1 MNFNIGLRIFSKSE
15 LNIAQAIKTE
25 ADHSTQYIA
34 DQFSVTQKP
43 LNTQQSYIWRKPL
56 WKDKEGKETSSKRK
70 LTSCPK
76 CKKFQ
81 SQQLLLT
88 STRMDDNRHISKLC
102 TMQCSNISLQQSK
115 QHWRSL
121 STTNLSTDTLC
132 TRVNSK
138 TILNLTEKGFTSTI
152 TEQQYPNVGN
162 ISNWVR
168 YWPHR

>member
-34 DQFSVTQKP
+34 GQFSVTQKP

-56 WKDKEGKETSSKRK
+56 RKVKEGKETSSKRK

-81 SQQLLLT
+81 SRQLLLT
-88 STRMDDNRHISKLC
+88 STCMDDNRHISKLC

-152 TEQQYPNVGN
+152 TEQQYL
-162 ISNWVR
+162 SKCWK
-168 YWPHR
+168 YFKLS

>member
-1 MNFNIGLRIFSKSE
+1 MNFNIGLRVFSKSE

-34 DQFSVTQKP
+34 GQFSVTQKP

-81 SQQLLLT
+81 SRQLLLT

-121 STTNLSTDTLC
+121 STINLSTDTLC
-132 TRVNSK
+132 NRVNSK
-138 TILNLTEKGFTSTI
+138 TILNLTEKGFISTI
-152 TEQQYPNVGN
+152 TEQQYL
-162 ISNWVR
+162 SKCWK
-168 YWPHR
+168 YFKLS

>member
-34 DQFSVTQKP
+34 GQFSVTQKP
-43 LNTQQSYIWRKPL
+43 LNTQQSYIWGKPL
-56 WKDKEGKETSSKRK
+56 RKVKEGKETSSKRK

-81 SQQLLLT
+81 SRQLLLT
-88 STRMDDNRHISKLC
+88 STCMDDNRHISKLC

-152 TEQQYPNVGN
+152 TEQQYL
-162 ISNWVR
+162 SKCWK
-168 YWPHR
+168 YFKLS

>member
-34 DQFSVTQKP
+34 GQFSVTQKP

-56 WKDKEGKETSSKRK
+56 RKVKEGKETSSKRK

-81 SQQLLLT
+81 SRQLLLT
-88 STRMDDNRHISKLC
+88 STCMDDNRHISKLC

-138 TILNLTEKGFTSTI
+138 TIFNLTEKGFTSTI
-152 TEQQYPNVGN
+152 TEQQYL
-162 ISNWVR
+162 SKCWK
-168 YWPHR
+168 YFKLS

>member
-34 DQFSVTQKP
+34 GQFSVTQKP

-132 TRVNSK
+132 TRVNCK
-138 TILNLTEKGFTSTI
+138 TILNLTEKGFISKI
-152 TEQQYPNVGN
+152 TEQQYLSKCWKYFKLN
-162 ISNWVR
+162 
-168 YWPHR
+168 

>member
-34 DQFSVTQKP
+34 GQFSVTQKP

-81 SQQLLLT
+81 SRQLLLT

-121 STTNLSTDTLC
+121 STINLSTDSLC
-132 TRVNSK
+132 NRVNSK
-138 TILNLTEKGFTSTI
+138 TILNLTEKGFISKI
-152 TEQQYPNVGN
+152 SEQQYLSKCWKYFKLN
-162 ISNWVR
+162 
-168 YWPHR
+168 

>member
-34 DQFSVTQKP
+34 GQFSVTQKP

-56 WKDKEGKETSSKRK
+56 RKVKEGKETSSKRK
-70 LTSCPK
+70 FTSCPK

-102 TMQCSNISLQQSK
+102 TMQRSNISLQRSK

-121 STTNLSTDTLC
+121 STINLSTDTLC

-152 TEQQYPNVGN
+152 TEQQYL
-162 ISNWVR
+162 SKCWK
-168 YWPHR
+168 YFKLS

>member
-34 DQFSVTQKP
+34 GQFSVTQKP

-56 WKDKEGKETSSKRK
+56 RKVKEGKETSSKRK

-81 SQQLLLT
+81 SRQLLLT
-88 STRMDDNRHISKLC
+88 STCMDDNRHISKLC

-138 TILNLTEKGFTSTI
+138 TILNLTERGFTSTK
-152 TEQQYPNVGN
+152 TEQQYL
-162 ISNWVR
+162 SKCWK
-168 YWPHR
+168 YFKLS

>member
-34 DQFSVTQKP
+34 GQFSVTQKP

-76 CKKFQ
+76 RKKFQ
-81 SQQLLLT
+81 SRQWLLT

-152 TEQQYPNVGN
+152 TEQQYLSKCWKYFKLN
-162 ISNWVR
+162 
-168 YWPHR
+168 

>member
-34 DQFSVTQKP
+34 GQFSVTQKP

-121 STTNLSTDTLC
+121 STINLSTDSLC
-132 TRVNSK
+132 NRVNSK
-138 TILNLTEKGFTSTI
+138 TILNLTEKGFISKI
-152 TEQQYPNVGN
+152 TEQQYLSKCWKYFKLN
-162 ISNWVR
+162 
-168 YWPHR
+168 

>member
-34 DQFSVTQKP
+34 GQFSVTQKP

-81 SQQLLLT
+81 SRQLLLT

-121 STTNLSTDTLC
+121 STINLSTDSLC
-132 TRVNSK
+132 NRVNSK
-138 TILNLTEKGFTSTI
+138 TILNLTEKGFISKI
-152 TEQQYPNVGN
+152 TEQQYLSKCWKYFKLN
-162 ISNWVR
+162 
-168 YWPHR
+168 

>member
-34 DQFSVTQKP
+34 GQFSVTQKP
-43 LNTQQSYIWRKPL
+43 SNTQQSYIWRKPL

-81 SQQLLLT
+81 SRQLLLT
-88 STRMDDNRHISKLC
+88 PTRMDDNRHISKLC

-115 QHWRSL
+115 QHWKSL

-152 TEQQYPNVGN
+152 TEQQYL
-162 ISNWVR
+162 SKCWK
-168 YWPHR
+168 YFKLS

>member
-1 MNFNIGLRIFSKSE
+1 MNFYIGLRIFSKSE
-15 LNIAQAIKTE
+15 LHIAQAIKTE

-34 DQFSVTQKP
+34 GQFSVTQKP
-43 LNTQQSYIWRKPL
+43 LNIQQSYIWRKPL
-56 WKDKEGKETSSKRK
+56 WKDKEGKETSLKRK

-81 SQQLLLT
+81 SWQLLLT

-115 QHWRSL
+115 QHWKSL

-152 TEQQYPNVGN
+152 TEQYL
-162 ISNWVR
+162 SKCWK
-168 YWPHR
+168 YFKLS

>member
-34 DQFSVTQKP
+34 GQFSVTQKP

-56 WKDKEGKETSSKRK
+56 WKDKEGKETSLKRK

-81 SQQLLLT
+81 SRQLLLT

-121 STTNLSTDTLC
+121 STINLSTDSLC
-132 TRVNSK
+132 NRVNSK
-138 TILNLTEKGFTSTI
+138 TILNLTEKGFISKI
-152 TEQQYPNVGN
+152 TEQQYLSKCWKYFKLN
-162 ISNWVR
+162 
-168 YWPHR
+168 

>member
-1 MNFNIGLRIFSKSE
+1 MNFNIGLRVFSKSE

-34 DQFSVTQKP
+34 GQFSVTQKP

-56 WKDKEGKETSSKRK
+56 WKDKEGKETSLKRK

-81 SQQLLLT
+81 SWQLLLT

-115 QHWRSL
+115 KHWRSL
-121 STTNLSTDTLC
+121 STINLSTDTLC
-132 TRVNSK
+132 NRVNSK

-152 TEQQYPNVGN
+152 TEQQYL
-162 ISNWVR
+162 SKCWK
-168 YWPHR
+168 YFKLS

>member
-34 DQFSVTQKP
+34 GQFSVTQKP

-81 SQQLLLT
+81 SWQLLLT
-88 STRMDDNRHISKLC
+88 STRMDDNRHISKLW
-102 TMQCSNISLQQSK
+102 TMQCSNICLQQSK

-152 TEQQYPNVGN
+152 TEQQYLSKCWKYFKLN
-162 ISNWVR
+162 
-168 YWPHR
+168 